1 MKKKIFFVIAII
13 ILIISEISI
22 AYADLIIPGQHFHSY
37 SSSEKLEK
45 FNEYLQS
52 PLKEIIAILIILFI
66 VIGLV
71 ILTVRVINNK
81 KQNTNE
87 EKSNSMVILQ
97 KIFFGINVVL
107 SLISIYMIKVIRLFD
122 IEHNPVTY
130 VDIRAEMAHSFMIR
144 LYIIYAIIMFILSMI
159 NIKKKNK
166 KIIYTT
172 AICLTI
178 VILIICFITYNNAI
192 IGYFT
197 YDKSFPFGF

>member
-71 ILTVRVINNK
+71 ILTFRVINNK

-97 KIFFGINVVL
+97 KIFF
-107 SLISIYMIKVIRLFD
+107 
-122 IEHNPVTY
+122 
-130 VDIRAEMAHSFMIR
+130 
-144 LYIIYAIIMFILSMI
+144 
-159 NIKKKNK
+159 
-166 KIIYTT
+166 
-172 AICLTI
+172 
-178 VILIICFITYNNAI
+178 
-192 IGYFT
+192 
-197 YDKSFPFGF
+197 

>member
-1 MKKKIFFVIAII
+1 MKKKIFFAIALI

-22 AYADLIIPGQHFHSY
+22 VYADLIIPGQQFHSY

-122 IEHNPVTY
+122 IDHNPVSY
-130 VDIRAEMAHSFMIR
+130 VDTRAEMAHGFMIR